1 MIRGAALLG
10 CAAAGAGPDLRSAIG
25 TYAQELG
32 VAFQIRD
39 DMLDV
44 IGDEA
49 AFGKPIG
56 SDRADGKVTYVDVLG
71 LEGCE
76 NAVRMCTAAARAA
89 LAQVPGH
96 ERVLDELDFAS
107 VDVSFISLKL
117 ILPALR
123 GLLKQSGRVVCLVKP
138 QFEAGREKV
147 GKKGVVR
154 DPAVHCEVL
163 EHFLI
168 HDRAGHQ
175 DQQ

>member
-1 MIRGAALLG
+1 LTAPDLSAARRADCALILAEAAGADGMVAGQVLDTLHEPQTHEELLEVHRLKTGAMIRGAALLG
-10 CAAAGAGPDLRSAIG
+10 CAAAAGAGPGLRSALG

-71 LEGCE
+71 LKGCE

-96 ERVLDELDFAS
+96 EFLDFLA
-107 VDVSFISLKL
+107 DSLAERK
-117 ILPALR
+117 
-123 GLLKQSGRVVCLVKP
+123 S
-138 QFEAGREKV
+138 
-147 GKKGVVR
+147 
-154 DPAVHCEVL
+154 
-163 EHFLI
+163 
-168 HDRAGHQ
+168 
-175 DQQ
+175 